1 MSDIRHLG
9 YMEIPDLVI
18 EVLCTT
24 ALFIALELTV
34 IIPLIRRAFTEE
46 INSKVIPS
54 LKSYIDTQIEDFKD
68 SIVPTITEAVTNA
81 ASTLWNRIRGR
92 RGGSKRGVNAF
103 VDRVLEGEDPD
114 EIAASYSADVVDSG
128 LTILQAVAD
137 RINEKK
143 QKENQKEDPDPH
155 ISLDGF
161 LSDVS

>member
-1 MSDIRHLG
+1 MSDIRHIG

-54 LKSYIDTQIEDFKD
+54 LKSYIDAQITDFKE

-81 ASTLWNRIRGR
+81 ATTLWNRIRGR
-92 RGGSKRGVNAF
+92 RGGSKKGVNSF
-103 VDRVLEGEDPD
+103 VDRVLDGEDPD
-114 EIAASYSADVVDSG
+114 DIAASYSTDVVESG
-128 LTILQAVAD
+128 LTILEAVAE
-137 RINEKK
+137 RIKERKEKS
-143 QKENQKEDPDPH
+143 EDPQKTV
-155 ISLDGF
+155 DGF
-161 LSDVS
+161 LSEVS